1 MAHLCRTSWSRSD
14 GTNVYFD
21 SSALVKLLVLGEPES
36 DLAAE
41 LFREAD
47 RRSTSVIAYAECR
60 AALAAAMRA
69 RRLKAADTRKAVIT
83 LDEVWQTLDRH
94 TVSDEIVHHA
104 GELAER
110 RALRGFEAIHLASAL
125 AQTPDTALACWDK
138 ELSRAAHAEGLALAR
153 PAAQRSLY
161 QPS

>member
-47 RRSTSVIAYAECR
+47 RRSTSVRAYAECR

-69 RRLKAADTRKAVIT
+69 RRLKPADTRKAVIT
-83 LDEVWQTLDRH
+83 PDEVWQTLDRNTDH
-94 TVSDEIVHHA
+94 YRVVQA
-104 GELAER
+104 AAQLAEP
-110 RALRGFEAIHLASAL
+110 RGI
-125 AQTPDTALACWDK
+125 
-138 ELSRAAHAEGLALAR
+138 R
-153 PAAQRSLY
+153 
-161 QPS
+161 